1 VNRAVSLGLTA
12 ALATGALLGITA
24 LSRWVGGEPEQAAG
38 PPQATKAAS
47 LRGLIYL
54 AVGIARDETFDTEM
68 RLRNESMLTLFSKA
82 FRDLHPG
89 VRVQLLT
96 FPESAMVPQ
105 IRRRQQAGL
114 GPDLLLVDAST
125 ALELARQGLIDP
137 FTPSRE
143 LSEPIQPDL
152 LARVRLGDGRLAGL
166 PMLQQPELACFNSRR
181 LPQGSPA
188 DLDGLL
194 RLSAGGVRVGLSI
207 DPKRLF
213 WTVGGLGANAALERA
228 SRGEPLSAEQRDR
241 LIGWLGWLQNAAFQ
255 QRISFFAN
263 QEELLTELKQGQL
276 DWISCRSSSLGRLR
290 THLGRHL
297 GVAPLPS
304 GPKGPATPI
313 NLERVLAL
321 GLNSSGNQRRIALQL
336 ARYSLNPL
344 SQRKLTMNNLDVL
357 PVNRFVPAPVAS
369 SAALASM
376 ASSAKAAERSSALL
390 LDLMAN
396 PASLPTLTG
405 VLPKVIFGD
414 LAPRQAA
421 DQVIRGL
428 RERRR

>member
-1 VNRAVSLGLTA
+1 MNRAVSLGLAA
-12 ALATGALLGITA
+12 ALAAAALLGITA
-24 LSRWVGGEPEQAAG
+24 LADWIGGEPDQTAG
-38 PPQATKAAS
+38 PPQAAQAS
-47 LRGLIYL
+47 SPRGLIYL
-54 AVGIARDETFDTEM
+54 AVGIPREETVDTEM
-68 RLRNESMLTLFSKA
+68 RLRNESMLALFSKA

-96 FPESAMVPQ
+96 FPETDMVMQ

-114 GPDLLLVDAST
+114 GPDLLMVDAST
-125 ALELARQGLIDP
+125 ALELARQGLTEP
-137 FTPSRE
+137 FTSSRE

-152 LARVRLGDGRLAGL
+152 LARVRLRDGRLAGL
-166 PMLQQPELACFNSRR
+166 PMLQQPELACFDSRR
-181 LPQGSPA
+181 LPQGSPT

-207 DPKRLF
+207 DPRRLF
-213 WTVGGLGANAALERA
+213 WTVGGLGADGALDRA
-228 SRGEPLSAEQRDR
+228 GRGEPLSAEQRDR
-241 LIGWLGWLQNAAFQ
+241 LIGWLGWLQNASFQ
-255 QRISFFAN
+255 QRVSFFAN
-263 QEELLTELKQGQL
+263 QEDLLTELKQGRL

-290 THLGRHL
+290 AHLGQNL
-297 GVAPLPS
+297 GVAPLPG

-321 GLNSSGNQRRIALQL
+321 GLNSSGNQRRIALLL

-344 SQRKLTMNNLDVL
+344 SQRKLTLNNLDVL
-357 PVNRFVPAPVAS
+357 PANRFVPPPVAS
-369 SAALASM
+369 SAAIASM
-376 ASSAKAAERSSALL
+376 ASSAEAAERSSALL

-396 PASLPTLTG
+396 SATLPTLTG

-421 DQVIRGL
+421 DQVIHGL
-428 RERRR
+428 RQGRR